1 MSGWASSIAC
11 MRDQLAGDEN
21 LFQPD
26 VVLPSQFFAAMAKR
40 VPQEAEYEL
49 IIAVLQDAIEC
60 FQKHRFA
67 RDQRQRQLFEDA
79 RAWIASEDRDWPFS
93 FENICMILKID
104 PGYVREGLMA
114 WEERE
119 GERYR
124 AKVLPFTPPA
134 SPPVGE
140 RPDVTA
146 EAS

>member
-1 MSGWASSIAC
+1 
-11 MRDQLAGDEN
+11 MRDQLVSDEN

-26 VVLPSQFFAAMAKR
+26 VILPSQFFAAMAKR

-49 IIAVLQDAIEC
+49 VIAVLQDAIEC

-79 RAWIASEDRDWPFS
+79 RAWIVSEDLAWPFS

-104 PGYVREGLMA
+104 PGYVRRGLMA

-119 GERYR
+119 DKRGRG
-124 AKVLPFTPPA
+124 KVLPFTPPGG
-134 SPPVGE
+134 PPVSDRRG
-140 RPDVTA
+140 VTA
-146 EAS
+146 KAS